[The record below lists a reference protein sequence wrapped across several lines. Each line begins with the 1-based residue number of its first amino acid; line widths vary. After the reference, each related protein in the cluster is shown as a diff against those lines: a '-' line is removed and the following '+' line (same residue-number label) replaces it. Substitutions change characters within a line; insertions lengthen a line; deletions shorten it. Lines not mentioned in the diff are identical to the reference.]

1 MNLQYKI
8 TLVLSLMLLVVFGAM
23 ALMIGEHFQDT
34 LENQMGN
41 NAMDMAVTIAQMDDV
56 EQTLAYKLD
65 YMPLHDKIEKIKSKT
80 RFQYIIVMDMEGI
93 QYSYPY
99 TNGLGKSIKMVVKR
113 PFLKEDRPM
122 CLQIEMFSSQP
133 YGHLCL
139 FITMKSRLEQF
150 LWAF

>member
-65 YMPLHDKIEKIKSKT
+65 YMPLHDKNRKNQIKNPFPVYYCHGYGGHSVFLSLHKWT
-80 RFQYIIVMDMEGI
+80 
-93 QYSYPY
+93 
-99 TNGLGKSIKMVVKR
+99 GKKV
-113 PFLKEDRPM
+113 
-122 CLQIEMFSSQP
+122 
-133 YGHLCL
+133 
-139 FITMKSRLEQF
+139 
-150 LWAF
+150 